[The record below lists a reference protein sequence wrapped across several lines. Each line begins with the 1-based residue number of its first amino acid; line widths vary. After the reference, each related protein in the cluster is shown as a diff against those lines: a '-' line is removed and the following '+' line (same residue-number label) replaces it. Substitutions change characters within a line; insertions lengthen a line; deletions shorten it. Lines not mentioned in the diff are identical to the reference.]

1 MFDLIHSIAAGFGGR
16 LKDSPE
22 ARKLIW
28 LLIVA
33 LFFSCCVFFI
43 AYVSYTRYRAIS
55 GFLPGAD
62 VVAFSFTTG
71 IALFMYYVSS
81 HVSAFAVES
90 WLYGKSRLAWQGV
103 IIFAVAGILVGV
115 IDYRMNLDGAEDV
128 AEQSAGVVAQVD
140 ETAIIERYQKEI
152 ETLESRKESVLEK
165 YWWKGK
171 LWFEPYPVTRHPRGV
186 WAQDTAKVNRLD
198 RQIAVQ
204 EDLKA
209 QALADARSAF
219 QLKRKRRDGRRETT
233 HKRLKVA
240 VQGVYFLQFLL
251 TLVTA
256 FILLKMDEALSG
268 GASVAGSSGVI
279 GFGGTVAVPS
289 SRERNEIRALKEEL
303 EQMKFEQQLPPINS
317 PINTGINTP
326 EAIRRLIFD
335 EEQPKAKSD
344 GIDPNEVAFLRK
356 YKQVVR
362 AVLDGKGYTEIVR
375 LCEVSKSTIQNVKR
389 SMRAVGLL

>member
-1 MFDLIHSIAAGFGGR
+1 MFDLIHSIAAGFGGK

-33 LFFSCCVFFI
+33 LFFSCCCIFFI

-140 ETAIIERYQKEI
+140 EGEIMERYQTEI
-152 ETLESRKESVLEK
+152 DRLEGRKKAVLQK

-171 LWFEPYPVTRHPRGV
+171 LYFEPYPVTRHPRGV

-198 RQIAVQ
+198 RQIAAA

-209 QALADARSAF
+209 QALSDARNAF

-268 GASVAGSSGVI
+268 GVSVAGSSGAI
-279 GFGGTVAVPS
+279 GFGGGVAAPS
-289 SRERNEIRALKEEL
+289 SRERNEIRALKEEVENL
-303 EQMKFEQQLPPINS
+303 KSQMAAP
-317 PINTGINTP
+317 P
-326 EAIRRLIFD
+326 EAQPEDVPIESGDTGGVNIHTHSTGYLISCAHCGKEAVKKSPRARFCSRRCRISSWNGKHPGR
-335 EEQPKAKSD
+335 EIQ
-344 GIDPNEVAFLRK
+344 IVPNDKNGE
-356 YKQVVR
+356 
-362 AVLDGKGYTEIVR
+362 
-375 LCEVSKSTIQNVKR
+375 KR
-389 SMRAVGLL
+389 

>member
-1 MFDLIHSIAAGFGGR
+1 MFDLIRSIAAGFGGR

-33 LFFSCCVFFI
+33 LFFSGCCVFFI

-128 AEQSAGVVAQVD
+128 ADQSAGQVASVD
-140 ETAIIERYQKEI
+140 EASIIERYQTEI
-152 ETLESRKESVLEK
+152 GQLEK
-165 YWWKGK
+165 RKAAVLQKYYWKGK
-171 LWFEPYPVTRHPRGV
+171 LWFEPYPVTRHPRAV
-186 WAQDTAKVNRLD
+186 WAHDTTKVNRLD

-209 QALADARSAF
+209 QALGDARNAF
-219 QLKRKRRDGRRETT
+219 QLKRKRRDGRRAVT

-256 FILLKMDEALSG
+256 FILLKMDEALAGSV
-268 GASVAGSSGVI
+268 SVAGSSGAI
-279 GFGGTVAVPS
+279 GFGSGVAVPS
-289 SRERNEIRALKEEL
+289 SRDRNEIRMLKEEL
-303 EQMKFEQQLPPINS
+303 EQIKSEVQEGLNPGLNGGLNGVQMLNLPEGLS
-317 PINTGINTP
+317 
-326 EAIRRLIFD
+326 E
-335 EEQPKAKSD
+335 SD
-344 GIDPNEVAFLRK
+344 AAFLQK
-356 YKQVVR
+356 YRHVVKC
-362 AVLDGKGYTEIVR
+362 VQQGKRNGEITR
-375 LCEVSKSTIQNVKR
+375 DCEVSRSTLHNVKR
-389 SMRAVGLL
+389 CMRAVGLL